1 MKLLNQIQEQLNT
14 KLQYLCHFGCLLL
27 LIFLVLGCQGQ
38 TSDSNNLGAE
48 QANSEDLG
56 RSNTQLTLNDAVLEQ
71 SNQTG
76 NLVWKIKAKRTTY
89 SDDRQIGYLED
100 ITANLLQEGK
110 VILKLKGDQG
120 EVREQG
126 NLILLQQNIVA
137 GDARNDMVLQGNR
150 LEWRPLD
157 SVLVITEDLSA
168 NRLDTSLSASSANYY
183 TDRESLELTD
193 NVVINN
199 VNPNLVLESDRAVWQ
214 VPQQKIST
222 EGQATIVRYA
232 ENTVTDRLLSSNV
245 LVDLGRQTANFE
257 SSFELRSLQPQLTAA
272 GQTAIWN
279 YQLRSIT
286 SDQPM
291 RVVAPEFT
299 VTGNQSTVDL
309 NKELVILSKGIE
321 GKTTEAETIYAQD
334 ALWTIAN
341 QEVIASGNVIYNK
354 TRPKVALTGDKATIN
369 LKTSKAIVVS
379 DSPNAKPVIS
389 RIQQVQ

>member
-1 MKLLNQIQEQLNT
+1 M
-14 KLQYLCHFGCLLL
+14 
-27 LIFLVLGCQGQ
+27 
-38 TSDSNNLGAE
+38 
-48 QANSEDLG
+48 
-56 RSNTQLTLNDAVLEQ
+56 
-71 SNQTG
+71 
-76 NLVWKIKAKRTTY
+76 
-89 SDDRQIGYLED
+89 
-100 ITANLLQEGK
+100 
-110 VILKLKGDQG
+110 
-120 EVREQG
+120 
-126 NLILLQQNIVA
+126 
-137 GDARNDMVLQGNR
+137 
-150 LEWRPLD
+150 
-157 SVLVITEDLSA
+157 VITEDLSA

>member
-38 TSDSNNLGAE
+38 TSNSNNLGAE

-150 LEWRPLD
+150 LEWRP
-157 SVLVITEDLSA
+157 
-168 NRLDTSLSASSANYY
+168 
-183 TDRESLELTD
+183 
-193 NVVINN
+193 
-199 VNPNLVLESDRAVWQ
+199 
-214 VPQQKIST
+214 
-222 EGQATIVRYA
+222 
-232 ENTVTDRLLSSNV
+232 
-245 LVDLGRQTANFE
+245 
-257 SSFELRSLQPQLTAA
+257 
-272 GQTAIWN
+272 
-279 YQLRSIT
+279 
-286 SDQPM
+286 
-291 RVVAPEFT
+291 
-299 VTGNQSTVDL
+299 
-309 NKELVILSKGIE
+309 
-321 GKTTEAETIYAQD
+321 
-334 ALWTIAN
+334 
-341 QEVIASGNVIYNK
+341 
-354 TRPKVALTGDKATIN
+354 
-369 LKTSKAIVVS
+369 
-379 DSPNAKPVIS
+379 
-389 RIQQVQ
+389 